1 MKSLV
6 RRLLVL
12 ALLSP
17 AAAMA
22 APPPDPAAAPPEL
35 TEQAID
41 GADFDGWR
49 ARVDARAQAKA
60 AQEAT
65 PKPAKRRKDKAQEPA
80 PKIATDDDPNP
91 FLIRVQILLD
101 RAHASPG
108 AIDGRDGDNLK
119 KAVRAFREL
128 RKMPPADALDAEVW
142 SAISADA
149 AKATKIYAIT
159 PEDIDDRYLDKVPKD
174 YAKLA
179 KLKWIGF
186 TGPEEMLAERFHMSE
201 ALLRRLNPGA
211 DFRRAGQSLLVA
223 ETGGEPEARVAR
235 IEIDK
240 AGGELRAYAAD
251 GTLVL
256 VDPATVG
263 SDDTPSPS
271 GRMKVNGSFPD
282 PHYKYDPK
290 KNFQQGR
297 NRRKLDLPPGPNGP
311 VGSMWIDL
319 SKPTYGIHGTPDPDK
334 ISKSGSHGCVRL
346 TNWDAA
352 ALGRL
357 VDKGKT
363 EVEFR

>member
-1 MKSLV
+1 MKSFVGRLV
-6 RRLLVL
+6 VLGLLL
-12 ALLSP
+12 P
-17 AAAMA
+17 TAAIA
-22 APPPDPAAAPPEL
+22 APQPIPASAPPEL

-41 GADFDGWR
+41 GADFDSWR
-49 ARVDARAQAKA
+49 GRVDAQAQAKA
-60 AQEAT
+60 AAEAGK
-65 PKPAKRRKDKAQEPA
+65 PKPAKRRKDKAAEPA
-80 PKIATDDDPNP
+80 PKTATDDDPDP

-128 RKMPPADALDAEVW
+128 RKMPPGDALDAEVW
-142 SAISADA
+142 SALSADA

-159 PEDIDDRYLDKVPKD
+159 PEDVNGRYLDKVPKD

-186 TGPEEMLAERFHMSE
+186 TGPAEMLAERFHMSE
-201 ALLRRLNPGA
+201 GLLRRLNPDT
-211 DFRRAGQSLLVA
+211 DFRRAGQTLLVA
-223 ETGGEPEARVAR
+223 ETGGEPETRVTR

-251 GTLVL
+251 GT
-256 VDPATVG
+256 TVG

-297 NRRKLDLPPGPNGP
+297 NRKKLDLPPGPNGP